1 MLATA
6 NSSNLK
12 GRDELKSFFRNRSQ
26 LSEHHFAEL
35 INAML
40 NKRDDRFYGVWQEGR
55 TYRQGDIVYYDR
67 SLWEM
72 TAEAE
77 ICGRTEEAPGKSTQW
92 TSRLT
97 DLEDTVKKLEEQL
110 KQTQKELQTVQQD
123 LAQFKQ
129 QVTRLLSMLVLGVG
143 FVLLWLL
150 VGALAHV
157 M

>member
-26 LSEHHFAEL
+26 LSEQHFAEL

-55 TYRQGDIVYYDR
+55 TYRKGDMVYYDR

-72 TAEAE
+72 KAEEE
-77 ICGRTEEAPGKSTQW
+77 ICGRIEEAPGKSPKW
-92 TSRLT
+92 TSRLK
-97 DLEDTVKKLEEQL
+97 DLEDTVKLLDEQL
-110 KQTQKELQTVQQD
+110 KQTQKELQALKQAFSD
-123 LAQFKQ
+123 FKQ
-129 QVTRLLSMLVLGVG
+129 QVTRFLSLLTLGFG
-143 FVLLWLL
+143 FVFLWLL
-150 VGALAHV
+150 LSALAHLI
-157 M
+157 